1 MFRDLKE
8 YQDIAKIYT
17 EKVSKSENLKEQVVG
32 SMPAKTSGSGNM
44 RGSGIQKKLNP
55 GKVTPQ
61 SQIRKIDPKQFD
73 NRSASVT
80 TNTPTGGSLKAGSFG
95 ISQAGKQQAA
105 ANKAEFKA
113 KVDAVKASPTVSTTT
128 SKARPKMG
136 SPESKFI
143 KKDKGKG
150 FVRRGSPTA
159 QRAENKE
166 RAKLKAQALAKARI
180 AAKKDGTYQKPKT
193 AQELAK
199 ERIAAK
205 NKTADQPIQ
214 KKDTPIQKKDTP
226 IEKKQET
233 TNTNNK
239 KVTPFKDTSM
249 GQDAAKR
256 AAEGEKVK
264 VTPSK
269 DTSMGS
275 SSNKRAEAS
284 KRRREMQNNQK
295 NIKKK
300 EAFENNPR
308 VKNFRKKV
316 EDLKT
321 IARDG
326 STATIQTQD
335 GKEFKPGDPG
345 YKEQLNKARSVVKKS
360 MQGAGGG
367 TENLTK
373 SAGSLE
379 ANKKKAEKLKQ
390 DAAKRAAMEKEFE
403 DSYTPDM
410 DAYDMVLE
418 YLLSTEQ
425 VATIEEANYV
435 MMQLDEENIQ
445 EIVGSVSR
453 LIMKTPLVK
462 LVPAAGGILAGTGL
476 IASKL
481 GQKSVKPVKP
491 PAVKT
496 PTKDIQVGDG
506 IEQRKKDESLMD
518 YYKRRKNSLETQ
530 DKKLG
535 AGEY

>member
-8 YQDIAKIYT
+8 YQDIVKIYT
-17 EKVSKSENLKEQVVG
+17 EKVSKSENLKEQIVG
-32 SMPAKTSGSGNM
+32 SMPAKTAGSGNV
-44 RGSGIQKKLNP
+44 RGSGIQKKLNT

-73 NRSASVT
+73 NRSAAVT

-105 ANKAEFKA
+105 ANRAEFKA
-113 KVDAVKASPTVSTTT
+113 KADAVKASSTPTTSSVSTETKPQ
-128 SKARPKMG
+128 SKMIRDPKTRTM
-136 SPESKFI
+136 K
-143 KKDKGKG
+143 
-150 FVRRGSPTA
+150 RRGSPTA

-166 RAKLKAQALAKARI
+166 RAKLKAQALAKARN

-205 NKTADQPIQ
+205 KAGTYQKPKTAQELAKERIAAKNKTVE
-214 KKDTPIQKKDTP
+214 KKVEKSTTTPTTTPIGKPMPSNVPGGVSGKG
-226 IEKKQET
+226 KET
-233 TNTNNK
+233 DD
-239 KVTPFKDTSM
+239 F
-249 GQDAAKR
+249 
-256 AAEGEKVK
+256 
-264 VTPSK
+264 SK
-269 DTSMGS
+269 DPKYQSTAGKSTDIKQS
-275 SSNKRAEAS
+275 SGSNKRAEAA

-321 IARDG
+321 TAKYG

-345 YKEQLNKARSVVKKS
+345 YEAELKKARNVVRKS
-360 MQGAGGG
+360 MQK
-367 TENLTK
+367 N
-373 SAGSLE
+373 
-379 ANKKKAEKLKQ
+379 
-390 DAAKRAAMEKEFE
+390 
-403 DSYTPDM
+403 SYEP

-425 VATIEEANYV
+425 ATTIEEANYV

-445 EIVGSVSR
+445 EIVGAIAKTV
-453 LIMKTPLVK
+453 MKTPLVK
-462 LVPAAGGILAGTGL
+462 LVPAAIGTGIATKM

-491 PAVKT
+491 PVVKT